1 MKKSILFILLAI
13 WLASCSEIRFE
24 EPQPPS
30 LKAEKQIPGKFQGIF
45 KFVMMNDKVVMEIGK
60 DYIDLDNEKAYLS
73 DTMVVK
79 ILGDRLVV
87 NRLERK
93 DSLSAWASFVLED
106 KGCGFVKATTFIIN
120 SETYPDIFA
129 AQYNP
134 IKIGEEQSKTFIVK
148 TTDQQFDELL
158 ANDSVTV
165 SIIMERVK

>member
-1 MKKSILFILLAI
+1 MKKSFLLIALAL
-13 WLASCSEIRFE
+13 WLASCTEIRFE

-30 LKAEKQIPGKFQGIF
+30 LKAEKQIPGKFQGTF
-45 KFVMMNDKVVMEIGK
+45 KFVMMNDKIELEIGK

-79 ILGDRLVV
+79 MLGDRLVV

-106 KGCGFVKATTFIIN
+106 KGCGFVKATSFVIN
-120 SETYPDIFA
+120 NETYPDKIA

-134 IKIGEEQSKTFIVK
+134 IKIGDEQSKTFIIK
-148 TTDQQFDELL
+148 TTDRQFDELL

-165 SIIMERVK
+165 SIIMERLK